1 MVIILKC
8 LESVF
13 FFLIVYF
20 SKNLPKPKE
29 RNLTSFSNL
38 KRISKDLRF
47 LKNIFFRCLAVS
59 QKGGLLSLPPFHESI
74 GRAFPFC
81 QTQSERTGVGR
92 APYLGELFL
101 QLWVCILL
109 VTMRKCSFLQK
120 KKKRRRRRR
129 RSSFLPS
136 SESHCT
142 IATEQDTISLLLRHC
157 KLKISGKK
165 INVKTN

>member
-1 MVIILKC
+1 MPGV
-8 LESVF
+8 S

-29 RNLTSFSNL
+29 RNLTSFSNF
-38 KRISKDLRF
+38 KRISKDLRV
-47 LKNIFFRCLAVS
+47 LKNIFFWCLAVS

-81 QTQSERTGVGR
+81 QAQSEGIGVGR

-120 KKKRRRRRR
+120 KKKRKKMQFSALQWVPLHRCHRTRYN
-129 RSSFLPS
+129 FPTFETLQ
-136 SESHCT
+136 T
-142 IATEQDTISLLLRHC
+142 
-157 KLKISGKK
+157 KISGKK
-165 INVKTN
+165 SNVKTN

>member
-8 LESVF
+8 LESVFF

-120 KKKRRRRRR
+120 KKEEEEEEEEAVFCPPVSPTAPLPQNKIQFPYFWDIANLRYQVKR
-129 RSSFLPS
+129 SM
-136 SESHCT
+136 
-142 IATEQDTISLLLRHC
+142 
-157 KLKISGKK
+157 
-165 INVKTN
+165 